1 MANTSNRT
9 NKLFGFDYPSADKI
23 GSRTSTIARSMASTL
38 MPRIGATEAIQ
49 LQMAALLYYGKEFCQ
64 LNRNQQELIK
74 KDFDKDKDHREIIKC
89 VYCGDKATHLD
100 HLYPLVD
107 DKNPTGFASEPANLV
122 PCCGKCNQSKGSK
135 LWDDYMNLENYNESK
150 SDTKDIK
157 NRKKAI
163 SDRLSC
169 NRIRLENGE
178 KITINLETRKAYLK
192 KYSEYFKFIDK
203 EGNNDERK
211 LKLLESSEQINNK
224 WTELYSKIK
233 NALENAEIQIAAFYA
248 GFEDSVM
255 GENTDFDRFL
265 KEYKKRKKTER
276 LSYLELDNTIIEN
289 AKNAYEDGIKHGE
302 SSDHDRQVL
311 ELIRSDEVLDKD
323 PND

>member
-1 MANTSNRT
+1 M
-9 NKLFGFDYPSADKI
+9 
-23 GSRTSTIARSMASTL
+23 
-38 MPRIGATEAIQ
+38 
-49 LQMAALLYYGKEFCQ
+49 
-64 LNRNQQELIK
+64 
-74 KDFDKDKDHREIIKC
+74 
-89 VYCGDKATHLD
+89 
-100 HLYPLVD
+100 
-107 DKNPTGFASEPANLV
+107 
-122 PCCGKCNQSKGSK
+122 
-135 LWDDYMNLENYNESK
+135 
-150 SDTKDIK
+150 
-157 NRKKAI
+157 
-163 SDRLSC
+163 
-169 NRIRLENGE
+169 
-178 KITINLETRKAYLK
+178 
-192 KYSEYFKFIDK
+192 
-203 EGNNDERK
+203 
-211 LKLLESSEQINNK
+211 
-224 WTELYSKIK
+224 YSKIK